1 MTTYRNI
8 HGRSIRAVATDP
20 TAEVSEGEIWYNTG
34 SDNFKSIVSS
44 EAWSSGGSLL
54 TKQQGINSFGTQTA
68 ALGFAGGT
76 PGFSPTAIGSTENY
90 DGTSW
95 VTSATMAQGRAAG
108 SGTPSGTSTAALQ
121 TNGSIQTAPTSHP
134 GASEEFTG
142 ETTTVNVKT
151 LTQS

>member
-1 MTTYRNI
+1 M
-8 HGRSIRAVATDP
+8 
-20 TAEVSEGEIWYNTG
+20 
-34 SDNFKSIVSS
+34 SS
-44 EAWSSGGSLL
+44 S
-54 TKQQGINSFGTQTA
+54 GTQTA

-121 TNGSIQTAPTSHP
+121 TNGSIQTNPTSHP

-142 ETTTVNVKT
+142 ETSTANVTNFTT
-151 LTQS
+151 S